1 MRFFDLKTIL
11 NLVLLV
17 AIALLISFWPK
28 PVDTSE
34 PYKRSIHEK
43 ELVIL
48 EQSKIISYYQQK
60 TKSDSLK
67 SIQTKQR
74 YDSIS
79 KRQSAVIS
87 DLKRKPRVIEVIKQE
102 PEIKS
107 LVGAQDSL
115 INLQF
120 QRIAVLEGLEFELR
134 QNMSKVIISC
144 EQRFQAQVEK
154 FTLAEQR
161 IADLEKQNR
170 KERRKSRLA
179 KIFLPL
185 SFGLGFILSPG
196 L

>member
-1 MRFFDLKTIL
+1 MRFFDIKTVVIL
-11 NLVLLV
+11 ILLV
-17 AIALLISFWPK
+17 AIALLFSFWPK

-34 PYKRSIHEK
+34 PYKRSIAEK
-43 ELVIL
+43 EQVIL
-48 EQSKIISYYQQK
+48 QQSQIITRLAQK
-60 TKSDSLK
+60 TKADSLK
-67 SIQTKQR
+67 SIKTKQR

-79 KRQSAVIS
+79 KNQATLIS

-134 QNMSKVIISC
+134 QDMSKVIISC
-144 EQRFQAQVEK
+144 EQRFQAQVDK

-170 KERRKSRLA
+170 KERRVSKLKGVLIPIVA
-179 KIFLPL
+179 AGAFL
-185 SFGLGFILSPG
+185 LGVQL
-196 L
+196 

>member
-28 PVDTSE
+28 HVDTSE
-34 PYKRSIHEK
+34 PFKRAVHEK

-48 EQSKIISYYQQK
+48 EQSQIITKLAQK
-60 TKSDSLK
+60 TKADSLQ
-67 SIQTKQR
+67 SIKTKQR

-102 PEIKS
+102 PEVKA
-107 LVGAQDSL
+107 LVEAQDSL

-120 QRIAVLEGLEFELR
+120 QRIAVLEGLEHELR
-134 QNMSKVIISC
+134 QDMSKVIISC

-154 FTLAEQR
+154 FALAEQR

-170 KERRKSRLA
+170 KERRKGKLKGVLIPIA
-179 KIFLPL
+179 GAMMFL
-185 SFGLGFILSPG
+185 LGSQL
-196 L
+196 